1 MTTKPEKFFTDLTDN
16 HGTHTILIVDDNRDN
31 LAVLSFYLNTYGFRV
46 LVARN
51 GESAL
56 QKALY
61 VKPDII
67 LLDILMP
74 GIDGFET
81 CQRLKENRHTRDIPV
96 IFMTALT
103 EASDKVR
110 GFQVGGV
117 DYITKPLQHE
127 EVLARVRTH
136 LSIRDLTHNLQDQA
150 NQLQRMNTDLVKRT
164 IQLETSS
171 QLGQQVTS
179 ILDLDELMAR
189 VVELIQFKFN
199 YYFVSIWLI
208 EEQKGAV
215 ILRAGAG
222 ADENTPLPP
231 GFQLS
236 IEDTNYAV
244 VWVSQNC
251 TSYLTDSTD
260 RTKKLLAPDAFPKT
274 QSELTLPLKIGQ
286 ESIGVLDILSDRFSE
301 FIEEDIIVLQT
312 LADQIAIAIRN
323 AEFYKVEQRR
333 RRLAESLEYTGRVLS
348 GTLDIRHVPGRIL
361 EEVAHVVPYE
371 RGLLLLQRDETLQSI
386 AQRGFPES
394 EESLPLSISIRS
406 GDIFKRITKLRRPLL
421 INDVTKDSGWRQ
433 LDWLPI
439 NHSWLGVPL
448 IAKNKVIGMMSL
460 TRQTV
465 DAFSLD
471 DVTVALAFAGQAA
484 IVLEN
489 AGLYDEISQLNEDL
503 ERKVAQRTE
512 ELNKAYQTLEQL
524 DQTKTDFINVTSHEL
539 RTPLSVIK
547 GYTQILAILPAV
559 SKNNKAQEL
568 LSGINAGVNRLHQI
582 VNTMLDVVRIDAEVL
597 RPHIETINLEEKI
610 QAINQQFVETLQT
623 RNLSVNVYKLKNLPS
638 IYADPDLLDK
648 VFYNLIVNAIKY
660 TPDGG
665 TITITGEATQLNDKP
680 AVEIIIS
687 DSGIGIDPEHHDQ
700 IFKKFYQ
707 TGEVALHSS
716 GETKFKGGG
725 PGLGLAIVHGIIQ
738 AHGGQVWV
746 ESEKYDEETYPGSHF
761 HVVLPINQPERPVF

>member
-1 MTTKPEKFFTDLTDN
+1 MTTKPEKFVTNLTAN

-31 LAVLSFYLNTYGFRV
+31 LAVLSYYLNTYGFRV

-67 LLDILMP
+67 LLDVLMP

-103 EASDKVR
+103 EAGDKVR

-208 EEQKGAV
+208 EEQQGAV

-222 ADENTPLPP
+222 LDKNSPLSP
-231 GFQLS
+231 GSQLS
-236 IEDTNYAV
+236 IEDTKYAV
-244 VWVSQNC
+244 VWVSQSGNA
-251 TSYLTDSTD
+251 YLTNATD
-260 RTKKLLAPDAFPKT
+260 KTKKLLAPHAFPKA

-286 ESIGVLDILSDRFSE
+286 ESIGVLDILSNRFSE
-301 FIEEDIIVLQT
+301 FVEEDIVVLQT

-361 EEVAHVVPYE
+361 DEVANVVPYE
-371 RGLLLLQRDETLQSI
+371 RGLLLLHRGDTLQSV
-386 AQRGFPES
+386 AQRGFPDHETT
-394 EESLPLSISIRS
+394 LPLSISIRS

-433 LDWLPI
+433 LEWLPI

-448 IAKNKVIGMMSL
+448 IAKSKVIGMMSL
-460 TRQTV
+460 TREMIN
-465 DAFSLD
+465 AFSLD

-512 ELNKAYQTLEQL
+512 ELKKAYKTLEQL

-547 GYTQILAILPAV
+547 GYTQILAILPPV
-559 SKNNKAQEL
+559 SKNEKAKEL
-568 LSGINAGVNRLHQI
+568 LGGINAGVNRLHQI

-597 RPHIETINLEEKI
+597 RPHYERITIEEKI
-610 QAINQQFVETLQT
+610 HEINQQFTAALQE
-623 RNLSVNVYKLKNLPS
+623 RNLSVNVYNLKNLPT
-638 IYADPDLLDK
+638 IHADPDLLDK

-665 TITITGEATQLNDKP
+665 TITITGKTTQLNEQP
-680 AVEIIIS
+680 AVELIIS

-707 TGEVALHSS
+707 TGEVSLHSS

-725 PGLGLAIVHGIIQ
+725 PGLGLAIVHGIMQ
-738 AHGGQVWV
+738 AHRGQVWV
-746 ESEKYDEETYPGSHF
+746 ESEKHDEETYPGSHF
-761 HVVLPINQPERPVF
+761 HVVLPVNQLA